1 MVRPRFV
8 KAVRKNGEIVREFP
22 VEVIK
27 ERICSP
33 KTLNDIQE
41 ILEMVV
47 SKGLGKKA
55 GCKDF
60 KVSGQD
66 GYCPGGPGTRRLSW
80 RPDEIS
86 YQFLRLLSLRP
97 AEVQLYR
104 RDTKVR
110 PAGFG
115 RRALWSGIQRD
126 RPKRHGERGIS
137 RCLGSADSASVFVPD
152 VLTVI

>member
-8 KAVRKNGEIVREFP
+8 KAVRKNGEVVREFP

-60 KVSGQD
+60 KVSGKTGTAQVAQGRG
-66 GYCPGGPGTRRLSW
+66 GYH
-80 RPDEIS
+80 
-86 YQFLRLLSLRP
+86 LSL
-97 AEVQLYR
+97 
-104 RDTKVR
+104 
-110 PAGFG
+110 
-115 RRALWSGIQRD
+115 I
-126 RPKRHGERGIS
+126 HI
-137 RCLGSADSASVFVPD
+137 
-152 VLTVI
+152 

>member
-1 MVRPRFV
+1 MPSPTTEDGTSAFC

-60 KVSGQD
+60 KVSGKT
-66 GYCPGGPGTRRLSW
+66 GTARW
-80 RPDEIS
+80 PKGAAVIME
-86 YQFLRLLSLRP
+86 
-97 AEVQLYR
+97 
-104 RDTKVR
+104 
-110 PAGFG
+110 AG
-115 RRALWSGIQRD
+115 
-126 RPKRHGERGIS
+126 
-137 RCLGSADSASVFVPD
+137 
-152 VLTVI
+152 